1 MTIEFKLFMITL
13 FLYFSSKAYGIFVFD
28 KLKIKKGSSLG
39 IGYLTNLAFFFI
51 LELPVMLFKLSSS
64 WMLIMGGIY
73 FLVSFYIIYYGS
85 REKRLFKFDK
95 KEILALI
102 LTFGMM
108 ILYRYL
114 LDFGQIETFDNYF
127 YSVFSNGS
135 KYVDNVSTFNPY
147 NGLSNLQNYY
157 KYISYYYQAMVL
169 SAIGFVGQ
177 PYLVLSWSFT
187 FMNYFFIMITALT
200 VARISLNKY
209 LNNILSLFIMT
220 LVLSVFRAPFNALHL
235 VTLIIPIYCFTYL
248 FYYFKNGT
256 DETKSNLAVLVI
268 CLLASISCSSTTL
281 FVMLPFIYI
290 IYITNCIIKKDENL
304 VNLFFLSVPII
315 LLGFLYLYES
325 LDSLYILL
333 VGCVFVLVIYV
344 FLRKTKWFN
353 DFLMKL
359 GFVLCIVV
367 PIMIFT
373 CQFVPIDKFIS
384 KNLMKNDGISTR
396 EELDSK
402 STLSCIGNNKIEYT
416 DKNDIDLSTD
426 IQSTAMEYV
435 YNPNSKKLSTILILL
450 THSIIKYGGMLF
462 LLLYGVFKLRK
473 KPEFI
478 SFVIYLITFY
488 NPILSSSVNAITFG
502 LADRIYLFF
511 NTYFALVGFKY
522 LFEFVEICFSEKSW
536 KKFFDFILKYS
547 WILYGIFVFL
557 SIGVYCFSLKKNDW
571 KRYNPLYKVPN
582 GMIEAAD
589 VLNSEIEKWDYEKKK
604 PRIFYT
610 ASAFNVS
617 MLEKYPSNSVKV
629 IDTREYM
636 DYFKNNKNVSD
647 KILIYHYFETEGKT
661 SFEDVTK
668 ECKYEV
674 IKDKLKNKADCECNI
689 KNLIKN
695 YGLDYIVTKKIKSE
709 TLKKEVVDNLNYKI
723 VLENEDITIFKRK

>member
-1 MTIEFKLFMITL
+1 MTTEFKLFMITL
-13 FLYFSSKAYGIFVFD
+13 FLYFSSKAFGIFVFD
-28 KLKIKKGSSLG
+28 KLKIKKESSLG
-39 IGYLTNLAFFFI
+39 IGYLTNLAFFFL
-51 LELPVMLFKLSSS
+51 LELPIMLFKLSSS
-64 WMLIMGGIY
+64 WMIVMGGLYSLIA
-73 FLVSFYIIYYGS
+73 FYIIYYAS

-95 KEILALI
+95 KEVLALL

-108 ILYRYL
+108 LLYRYF

-157 KYISYYYQAMVL
+157 KYISYYYQATFL
-169 SAIGFVGQ
+169 SAIGSVEH

-187 FMNYFFIMITALT
+187 FMNYFFMMITALT
-200 VARISLNKY
+200 IARISSNKH
-209 LNNILSLFIMT
+209 LNNILSLFVMT
-220 LVLSVFRAPFNALHL
+220 LTLSVFRAPFNALHL

-248 FYYFKNGT
+248 FDYLKNET
-256 DETKSNLAVLVI
+256 DENKSNLTLLVI

-290 IYITNCIIKKDENL
+290 IYITNCIIKKDKNL
-304 VNLFFLSVPII
+304 TNLFLLSIPII

-325 LDSLYILL
+325 LDSLYALL
-333 VGCVFVLVIYV
+333 AGGLFVLIIYV
-344 FLRKTKWFN
+344 LLRKTKWFHN
-353 DFLMKL
+353 FLMKL
-359 GFVLCIVV
+359 GFVLCVVV
-367 PIMIFT
+367 PIGIFSF
-373 CQFVPIDKFIS
+373 QFIPIDKFIS
-384 KNLMKNDGISTR
+384 KNLMKSDGISAS
-396 EELDSK
+396 EELDAK
-402 STLSCIGNNKIEYT
+402 STLSCIGDNKIKYV
-416 DKNDIDLSTD
+416 DKHNLDLSIE

-435 YNPNSKKLSTILILL
+435 YNSTSKKLSTILILL
-450 THSIIKYGGMLF
+450 THSTIKYGGMLF
-462 LLLYGVFKLRK
+462 LLLFGIFKLRK

-488 NPILSSSVNAITFG
+488 NPLLSSSMNTLTFG
-502 LADRIYLFF
+502 LSGRIYLFF
-511 NTYFALVGFKY
+511 NTYFALIGIKY
-522 LFEFVEICFSEKSW
+522 LFEFLENYSSGKPW
-536 KKFFDFILKYS
+536 KKFFDFFLKYS
-547 WILYGIFVFL
+547 WILYGVFVFL

-571 KRYNPLYKVPN
+571 NQYNPLYKVPN
-582 GMIEAAD
+582 GMIEASD
-589 VLNSEIEKWDYEKKK
+589 VLNDEIEKWDNKKKK

-617 MLEKYPSNSVKV
+617 MLEKHPSNSVKV

-636 DYFKNNKNVSD
+636 DYFKNNEDVSD

-661 SFEDVTK
+661 SFDAVTK

-674 IKDKLKNKADCECNI
+674 KKDKLENKADCECNI

-695 YGLDYIVTKKIKSE
+695 YGLDYVVTKKIESE
-709 TLKKEVVDNLNYKI
+709 AFKKEVINNLNYKI
-723 VLENEDITIFKRK
+723 VLENEDVTILKRK